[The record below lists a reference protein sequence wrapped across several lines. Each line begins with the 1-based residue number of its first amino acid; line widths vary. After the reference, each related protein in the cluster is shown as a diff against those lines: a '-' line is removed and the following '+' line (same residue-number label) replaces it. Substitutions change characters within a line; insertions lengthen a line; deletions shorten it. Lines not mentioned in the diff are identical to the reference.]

1 MLCKGG
7 NGKFRFRAPLPRQK
21 MEARFES
28 APSKSVALADHPN
41 TQHALG
47 LLELGNDLVGC
58 LLVQIQHG
66 IGVCALGAVEHIRD
80 VDIAAGHD
88 GSKAGD
94 GVGNVV
100 VENAETAG
108 LGALAH
114 VAVGEIHGVQDIA
127 VLKGQG
133 FDILSTH
140 NGYLVQK
147 SPFKDRV
154 FKVKHSTDQTEDEL
168 STIVELGGT
177 VVDVFVWH
185 KVYGK
190 MSAPLNIF
198 SELQIKQFIEGIRA
212 GKSTELMNITGGYH
226 YHTVRAE
233 KEETLDLIAE
243 VLSKKGYVAP
253 EI

>member
-1 MLCKGG
+1 MKAQERRKTIINILLSEDRPIPGG
-7 NGKFRFRAPLPRQK
+7 ELSEKCGVSRQ
-21 MEARFES
+21 
-28 APSKSVALADHPN
+28 
-41 TQHALG
+41 
-47 LLELGNDLVGC
+47 
-58 LLVQIQHG
+58 I
-66 IGVCALGAVEHIRD
+66 I
-80 VDIAAGHD
+80 
-88 GSKAGD
+88 
-94 GVGNVV
+94 
-100 VENAETAG
+100 
-108 LGALAH
+108 
-114 VAVGEIHGVQDIA
+114 VQDIA

-154 FKVKHSTDQTEDEL
+154 FKVKHSTEQTEDEL

-243 VLSKKGYVAP
+243 VLSKKGYIAP